1 MKRIIFAVIVAAVFW
16 FVMFSPWTRD
26 YVNFWV
32 TMACAGII
40 LILMSVF
47 WGKDFINQFSFSV
60 KDITY
65 RIYDYNRK
73 DAEGNPRELH
83 TELAKDAIDYTV
95 YDSYKTEYVP
105 SPNRPVQLVKC
116 PYFTTNLLEMNQTL
130 TRLYHQLDSFVIYIC
145 IEGKSTIKDNK
156 GNTLSL
162 HQGESLLIPADTNAV
177 ELIPSTYTKILET
190 YVE

>member
-1 MKRIIFAVIVAAVFW
+1 
-16 FVMFSPWTRD
+16 
-26 YVNFWV
+26 
-32 TMACAGII
+32 
-40 LILMSVF
+40 
-47 WGKDFINQFSFSV
+47 
-60 KDITY
+60 
-65 RIYDYNRK
+65 
-73 DAEGNPRELH
+73 
-83 TELAKDAIDYTV
+83 
-95 YDSYKTEYVP
+95 
-105 SPNRPVQLVKC
+105 LVKC